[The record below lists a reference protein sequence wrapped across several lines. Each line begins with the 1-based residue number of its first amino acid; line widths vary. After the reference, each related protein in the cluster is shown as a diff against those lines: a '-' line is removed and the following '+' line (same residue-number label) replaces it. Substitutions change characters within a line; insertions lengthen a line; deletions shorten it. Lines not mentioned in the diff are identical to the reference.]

1 MQKQPFHSYFLSLL
15 LFVLLINS
23 YTPSNLMAQDKTVSR
38 SPEEQR
44 ELFGYCEK
52 PRLIKQLSISEET
65 ADKIGDIIYW
75 ATLQKLKIEAN
86 TNDTFATP
94 NEVKEVVLK
103 KYKNLRLSGD
113 QLKVLVDKYEAG
125 NNEEPCAVI
134 ILTVNH
140 QYDTLAKPQIL
151 QLFKTRYRKQ
161 LIEKAGIN
169 GRQADNVFEVE
180 VWKQKEA
187 IDIAAIPVADF
198 NRVRKTVAMYRERER
213 RFKVI
218 GLTEQQIEATVEI
231 LNQRVPDVKK

>member
-1 MQKQPFHSYFLSLL
+1 MQKQSFHSHFLLSL
-15 LFVLLINS
+15 LFVLIYC

-52 PRLIKQLSISEET
+52 PRLINQLNISEET
-65 ADKIGDIIYW
+65 ADKIGDINYW

-94 NEVKEVVLK
+94 NEVKEVVIK

-125 NNEEPCAVI
+125 NNEETCAIVT
-134 ILTVNH
+134 LTVNR
-140 QYDTLAKPQIL
+140 QYDTLAKPQLL
-151 QLFKTRYRKQ
+151 QFFKTRYRKQ

-187 IDIAAIPVADF
+187 LDIAAIPIADF

-218 GLTEQQIEATVEI
+218 GLTEQQTEITIEF
-231 LNQRVPDVKK
+231 LNQQLLEIKK

>member
-1 MQKQPFHSYFLSLL
+1 MQKQSFHSHLLLSLL
-15 LFVLLINS
+15 FILINC
-23 YTPSNLMAQDKTVSR
+23 YTPPNLMAQDKTVSR

-52 PRLIKQLSISEET
+52 PRLMKQLSLAEET
-65 ADKIGDIIYW
+65 ADKIGDINYW
-75 ATLQKLKIEAN
+75 VTLQKLKIKAN

-94 NEVKEVVLK
+94 NEVKEVVIK

-134 ILTVNH
+134 TLTVNH
-140 QYDTLAKPQIL
+140 QYDTLAKPQML

-161 LIEKAGIN
+161 LIDKAGIN

-187 IDIAAIPVADF
+187 LDIDAIPIADF

-218 GLTEQQIEATVEI
+218 GLTEQQTETAIEF
-231 LNQRVPDVKK
+231 LNQHVLEIKK